1 MAVENIGSLV
11 PTKIPALADD
21 ADIQDALRAYH
32 YGSYDFDT
40 AETDATELL
49 NPSIAYT
56 INNLQ
61 DQIDTKAALEVAAR
75 DISRATTTAPTASAF
90 TAFSN
95 TIPNGYIWVDTDSS
109 AGVGYY
115 SATSIYTSTS
125 PTTNLVNGLLW
136 VDKGT
141 SPLKMYVYNA
151 DTSAWDEIGA

>member
-11 PTKIPALADD
+11 PTKIPALIDD
-21 ADIQDALRAYH
+21 ANIQDALKAYH

-40 AETDATELL
+40 AETDPEELL

-56 INNLQ
+56 INDLQ

-75 DISRATTTAPTASAF
+75 DISRASTTAPTAAAF

-95 TIPNGYIWVDTDSS
+95 TIPNGYVWLDTDSS

-115 SATSIYTSTS
+115 GATSAYTTTAPS
-125 PTTNLVNGLLW
+125 TNLANGLIW
-136 VDKGT
+136 IKKGS
-141 SPLKMYVYNA
+141 SPLEMYVYNG
-151 DTSAWDEIGA
+151 DTSTFDRVV